1 MKYLGAKIEAAR
13 KRMGLSQTELAQRVG
28 VGQTAVCRWES
39 GKSQPSLANLLRL
52 SNILDIS
59 MSTLLCDTP

>member
-13 KRMGLSQTELAQRVG
+13 KRMGLSQVELAERVG

-39 GKSQPSLANLLRL
+39 GKTQPSLANLFRL
-52 SNILDIS
+52 SHVLDIP